1 VENDELCAVRRGE
14 GGVELVNA
22 ETAGVVILRQNLRQK
37 ETNGIYIFFQ
47 GQADA

>member
-1 VENDELCAVRRGE
+1 MENDELCAVRRGE

-22 ETAGVVILRQNLRQK
+22 ETAGVVILRQK
-37 ETNGIYIFFQ
+37 ETNGIHIFFQ